1 MLFGRLKLYL
11 ILALLLAGIVG
22 IAYWYYNDSQNK
34 LQLAAEKNAVLTIT
48 NQNKELAIA
57 KLNEDI
63 KRSQEIVAALN
74 EQFIDLRK
82 DYDDLKDRFTKNS
95 VNFGTRDI
103 GKLAEN
109 KPKLIERVIN
119 KATKNVL
126 RCFELAAGAQRTH
139 DEIAARK
146 KSETNPECPAL
157 ANPNYVEED

>member
-1 MLFGRLKLYL
+1 MFFGRLKLYL

-22 IAYWYYNDSQNK
+22 IAYWYYNDTQSR
-34 LQLAAEKNAVLTIT
+34 LQAAAEKNAILTIA
-48 NQNKELAIA
+48 KEQQEAAII

-74 EQFIDLRK
+74 EQFTDLRK
-82 DYDDLKDRFTKNS
+82 DYDDLKDRFNKNS
-95 VNFGTRDI
+95 INFGTRDI

-139 DEIAARK
+139 DEISARK
-146 KSETNPECPAL
+146 KSQTNPECPAL
-157 ANPNYVEED
+157 ANPNYVEKD